1 MITINE
7 KSREMTEVEIY
18 LMTVSPA
25 IKTMKEVPD
34 GTSITVDAVLNFTDV
49 KEDETSSCITSIM
62 TPDKTVYAFQSKTFY
77 DSLKDIQ
84 TIMKEK
90 SFSIIKTS
98 GKTKNGRDY
107 INCEL
112 DLSSL

>member
-7 KSREMTEVEIY
+7 ESREMTEVEIY
-18 LMTVSPA
+18 LMTLSPS

-34 GTSITVDAVLNFTDV
+34 GTSIAVDALLNFTDV
-49 KEDETSSCITSIM
+49 KEDGSSSCITSIM
-62 TPDKTVYAFQSKTFY
+62 TPDKKVYAFQSQTFY
-77 DSLKDIQ
+77 HSLKDIM

-90 SFSIIKTS
+90 PFSIIKTS
-98 GKTKNGRDY
+98 GKTKSGRDY

-112 DLSSL
+112 DLASL

>member
-7 KSREMTEVEIY
+7 QSKNLTEVEVY

-25 IKTMKEVPD
+25 IKIMKDVPD
-34 GTSITVDAVLNFTDV
+34 GTSIAVDAVINFSDV
-49 KEDETSSCITSIM
+49 KEDGSSSCITSIL
-62 TPDKTVYAFQSKTFY
+62 TPEKAVYAFQSQTFY
-77 DSLKDIQ
+77 NSLQDIMS
-84 TIMKEK
+84 IMGEK
-90 SFSIIKTS
+90 PFSIVKTS

-112 DLSSL
+112 DLTSL

>member
-7 KSREMTEVEIY
+7 QSRELTEVEVY

-25 IKTMKEVPD
+25 IKTMKEVSD
-34 GTSITVDAVLNFTDV
+34 GTSIAVDAVINFTDV
-49 KEDETSSCITSIM
+49 KEDGTSSIIASIM
-62 TPDKTVYAFQSKTFY
+62 TPDKTVYAFQSQTFY
-77 DSLKDIQ
+77 NSLKDIMA
-84 TIMKEK
+84 IMKEK

-112 DLSSL
+112 DLASL

>member
-1 MITINE
+1 MITIIE

-25 IKTMKEVPD
+25 IKTMKDVPD
-34 GTSITVDAVLNFTDV
+34 GTSIAVDAMLNFTDV
-49 KEDETSSCITSIM
+49 KEDGTSSNITSIM
-62 TPDKTVYAFQSKTFY
+62 TPDKTVYAFQSQTFY
-77 DSLKDIQ
+77 NSLKDIKA
-84 TIMKEK
+84 IMKEK
-90 SFSIIKTS
+90 PFSIVKTS

>member
-18 LMTVSPA
+18 LMTVSPS

-34 GTSITVDAVLNFTDV
+34 GTSIAVDAMLNFTDV
-49 KEDETSSCITSIM
+49 KEDGTSSIITSIM
-62 TPDKTVYAFQSKTFY
+62 NTDKKVYAFQSQTFY
-77 DSLKDIQ
+77 NSLKYIMD
-84 TIMKEK
+84 IMKEK
-90 SFSIIKTS
+90 PFSIIKTS

-112 DLSSL
+112 DLASL

>member
-7 KSREMTEVEIY
+7 KSREMTEVEVY

-25 IKTMKEVPD
+25 INTMKEVPD
-34 GTSITVDAVLNFTDV
+34 GTSIAVDAVLNFTDV
-49 KEDETSSCITSIM
+49 KDDGTSTRITSIM
-62 TPDKTVYAFQSKTFY
+62 TPDKTVYAFQSTTFNN
-77 DSLKDIQ
+77 SLNDILS
-84 TIMKEK
+84 IMEEK
-90 SFSIIKTS
+90 PFSIIKTS

>member
-7 KSREMTEVEIY
+7 QSKNLTEVEVY
-18 LMTVSPA
+18 LMTVSPS
-25 IKTMKEVPD
+25 IKIMKNVPD
-34 GTSITVDAVLNFTDV
+34 GTSIAVDSVINFSYV
-49 KEDETSSCITSIM
+49 KEDGTSSCITSIL
-62 TPDKTVYAFQSKTFY
+62 TPEKIVYAFQSQTFY
-77 DSLKDIQ
+77 SSLKDIM

-90 SFSIIKTS
+90 PFSIVKTS

-112 DLSSL
+112 DLTSL